1 MRRRHAAASIAAAAL
16 AGSIIVSALSS
27 TAAFADSEPDRDDSA
42 SITAAIDYA
51 GDPEAESL
59 ISAAEE
65 RRLIEVRSIA
75 NAADWSGLA
84 HYKPYRLAIGD
95 LYTLVLVARDAPY
108 TLEDVAELAPRT
120 FTKQPDG
127 SFLLAENIVVE
138 RGATL
143 DLSSDDGLVL
153 RMQSSSKS
161 FASIVTLGGNITV
174 TGTVD
179 EPAWITSWDVDTG
192 KVDTDTSDGRAYI
205 RVVGGHA
212 DLGYAFFDHLGFWS
226 GMTGGVS
233 LTGTDLPDKG
243 TDNLPKKGTNAR
255 ASDIQETTG
264 TEIFGTEIL
273 PTGEAGLLAMDADLS
288 GYSYVSALIHDVTF
302 SDNAFGLFVTSAD
315 GVVVR
320 DSAASD
326 SLVDGIVFHRHVK
339 NSEIKRTT
347 ANGNAQDGVRLT
359 RATSGIVLDNVTA
372 NENGRDGI
380 SLDGQ
385 SLAVGPSATG
395 MPVGSYGNNTV
406 SNSTASSNAR
416 YGIEVVGG
424 DNITVDGN
432 TLKGND
438 VGIVVRSGASAV
450 TVKENTVEESVTQ
463 GIAFRD
469 SGTDNTVRG
478 NTVIGGE
485 IGIYL
490 RDAGG
495 EITRNTIEDVSNHAV
510 TLIGDTGTS
519 AVTHNVASGTGPSA
533 IDVARTTDASTDKND
548 IESWRSTKPLDVILR
563 GIFQPLTVMWLL
575 LGLLLL
581 VTALSSIGRRQNTIR
596 DPYANLA
603 PLSSFTTGE
612 VTRDQVAGPDLRTR
626 RSRG

>member
-1 MRRRHAAASIAAAAL
+1 VRRQHLAVVAATTLTGLLLAAAL
-16 AGSIIVSALSS
+16 GG
-27 TAAFADSEPDRDDSA
+27 TAAFAETVPDGAGSA
-42 SITAAIDYA
+42 SAPAAIDYA
-51 GDPEAESL
+51 GDPDSESL

-84 HYKPYRLAIGD
+84 HYKPYRLALGA

-108 TLEDVAELAPRT
+108 TLDDIAELAPRT
-120 FTKQPDG
+120 FTTQPDG
-127 SFLLAENIVVE
+127 SFLLAENLVVE
-138 RGATL
+138 QGASL

-153 RMQSSSKS
+153 RLQSTAKS
-161 FASIVTLGGNITV
+161 FTSIVTLGGNITV
-174 TGTVD
+174 GGTAD
-179 EPAWITSWDVDTG
+179 EPASITSWDVDTG

-205 RVVGGHA
+205 RVIGGHA
-212 DLGYAFFDHLGFWS
+212 DLGYALFDHLGFWS

-243 TDNLPKKGTNAR
+243 ADTLPEKGTNSKS
-255 ASDIQETTG
+255 SDVQAAPATK
-264 TEIFGTEIL
+264 IFGTEIL
-273 PTGEAGLLAMDADLS
+273 PTGEAGVLAMDADLS

-302 SDNAFGLFVTSAD
+302 SSNAFGLFVTSAD
-315 GVVVR
+315 GVVIR
-320 DSAASD
+320 DSAVTD
-326 SLVDGIVFHRHVK
+326 SLVDGLVFHRHVK

-359 RATSGIVLDNVTA
+359 RATSGIVLDHITA

-395 MPVGSYGNNTV
+395 MPVGSYGNNSV

-416 YGIEVVGG
+416 YGIEVIGG

-432 TLKGND
+432 SLKGND
-438 VGIVVRSGASAV
+438 VGIVVRSGATTV
-450 TVKENTVEESVTQ
+450 TVKDNTVEESVTQ

-469 SGTDNTVRG
+469 AGTDNTVRG
-478 NTVIGGE
+478 NTVVGGE

-495 EITRNTIEDVSNHAV
+495 EVTRNTVEGVSNHAV
-510 TLIGDTGTS
+510 TLIGETGSS
-519 AVTHNVASGTGPSA
+519 AVTHNVVSGTGPSA
-533 IDVARTTDASTDKND
+533 IDVARTSGASTDTND
-548 IESWRSTKPLDVILR
+548 TESWRSTKPIAVILR
-563 GIFQPLTVMWLL
+563 GIFQPLTVMWIL

-581 VTALSSIGRRQNTIR
+581 VTALSSIGRRNTTIR
-596 DPYANLA
+596 NPYANLA

-612 VTRDQVAGPDLRTR
+612 ISRDQVNGGDLRLRRTR
-626 RSRG
+626 G